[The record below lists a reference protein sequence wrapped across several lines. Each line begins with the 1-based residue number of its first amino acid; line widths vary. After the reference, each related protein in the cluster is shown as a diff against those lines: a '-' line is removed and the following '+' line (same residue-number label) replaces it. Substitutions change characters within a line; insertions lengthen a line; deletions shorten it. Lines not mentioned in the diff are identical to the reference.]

1 MNYRAIRSIIGR
13 IMMVEAAFMLPALL
27 ISALR
32 REGRVAF
39 GFALTVGGLLAF
51 GLPMALLKRDHK
63 TYYAREGLIAV
74 GLSWLT
80 VSLFGALPF
89 FLSGAIPSFVDC
101 FFEAV
106 SGFTT
111 TGASVLD
118 NVETLPRG
126 LLYWRSFTHWL
137 GGMGVLVFLLALAP
151 ASRETGESLHL
162 LRAESPG
169 VNVGK
174 LVPRMHRSALIL
186 YEIYI
191 AMTLL
196 QIILLLLGKMPLF
209 DAVTVALG
217 TAGTGGFAIKND
229 SIASY
234 GAYNQIVITVF
245 MALFGVNFN
254 VYYLLLL
261 RHFRQAF
268 KNEELWVYFGTFAVS
283 SLVIAVNTLSLF
295 GSFGTALHYS
305 AFTAASVMSTTGYVT
320 ADWEL
325 WPQLSRTLLL
335 LLMFMGASAGSTG
348 GGLKVARILILLKS
362 ARRSIR
368 RSLHPRAVGLVHM
381 DGQALEDGT
390 VHEVNTF
397 TAIYFLLMAGF
408 TLVLSLDG
416 LDFETTFSSVVSCM
430 NNIGPAMNL
439 AGPTL
444 NYSCYSGFG
453 KLLLSFSMLFGRLEL
468 YPMLMLFTPS
478 AWRK

>member
-13 IMMVEAAFMLPALL
+13 IMAVEAAFMLPALL
-27 ISALR
+27 ISAYH
-32 REGRVAF
+32 RESKVVF
-39 GFALTVGGLLAF
+39 GFALTVGLLLAF
-51 GLPMALLKRDHK
+51 GLPMAMLKRGKK
-63 TYYAREGLIAV
+63 TYYAREGLVTV
-74 GLSWLT
+74 GLSWIA

-89 FLSGAIPSFVDC
+89 FLSGAVPSFIDC

-137 GGMGVLVFLLALAP
+137 GGMGVLVFLLAVGP
-151 ASRETGESLHL
+151 TSKESGESLHL

-174 LVPRMHRSALIL
+174 LVPRMRRSALIL

-191 AMTLL
+191 VMTLI
-196 QIILLLLGKMPLF
+196 QIVLLLLGRMPLF
-209 DAVTVALG
+209 DAVTITFG

-234 GAYNQIVITVF
+234 SAYNQIVITVF
-245 MALFGVNFN
+245 MLLFGVSFN
-254 VYYLLLL
+254 VYFLLLL
-261 RHFRQAF
+261 RNFRRAF
-268 KNEELWVYFGTFAVS
+268 KNEELWAYSGTFLVA
-283 SLVIAVNTLSLF
+283 SLIIAVNTFSLF
-295 GSFGTALHYS
+295 DSFSNAFHHS
-305 AFTAASVMSTTGYVT
+305 AFTVASIMSTTGYVT

-348 GGLKVARILILLKS
+348 GGLKALRIVILLKS
-362 ARRSIR
+362 ARRCIR
-368 RSLHPRAVGLVHM
+368 QSLHPRAVGLVHV
-381 DGQALEDGT
+381 DGQALEDDT
-390 VHEVNTF
+390 VQEVNTF
-397 TAIYFLLMAGF
+397 TVIYFLLMAGF

-444 NYSCYSGFG
+444 NYSCYSDFG